1 MATSVTKIQK
11 DLQMFVLIRYTSIG
25 GVNDTVPNP
34 TLYDPEAKT
43 HKQAYHLHEDALERI
58 GRQKK
63 NKE

>member
-1 MATSVTKIQK
+1 M
-11 DLQMFVLIRYTSIG
+11 LLFYRYTSIG

-34 TLYDPEAKT
+34 TLYDAETKT
-43 HKQAYHLHEDALERI
+43 FKQAYHLHDDALERI

>member
-1 MATSVTKIQK
+1 
-11 DLQMFVLIRYTSIG
+11 MFVLIRYTSIG